1 MESHLKTNTMSLIR
15 QLLLVKRRQWH
26 QQGGFVAQPL
36 VLQRE
41 KSFSRFHSFAQ
52 ISVRPGRGRKRL
64 ELWHN

>member
-52 ISVRPGRGRKRL
+52 ISMRP
-64 ELWHN
+64 